1 MKKRFS
7 GEQIITILPEAEVR
21 VSAQEFCHKHTISDA
36 TFYTCRKRFSR
47 MEVSEV
53 NRHKSSERKTSGSRN
68 YLPKSRWIRRRF
80 RWLRIITSGDKT

>member
-7 GEQIITILPEAEVR
+7 GEQIIIILSEAEVR

-36 TFYTCRKRFSR
+36 TFYTFRKRFSR

-53 NRHKSSERKTSGSRN
+53 NRHKSSEKKNVRLRK
-68 YLPKSRWIRRRF
+68 L
-80 RWLRIITSGDKT
+80 LAEVMLDKETV